1 MSYVEI
7 RELTKKFD
15 TTTVFENINLDVD
28 EGKICVLVG
37 PSGCGKTTL
46 LRAVA
51 GLTHPDSGVIRL
63 DQRDVTKVEAKNR
76 GVGMV
81 FQHYALFPNMTVEQN
96 LAFGLEQKK
105 LPRPEIRKK
114 VDGVIELMGLGPR
127 AKARPAA
134 LSGGQ
139 KQRVALARALVL
151 EPKLLLL
158 DEPLSALDAQIRK
171 RLRDELKRLQH
182 DVGFTAIFVT
192 HDQEEALMLGDQ
204 VAIMQA
210 GRFVQIG
217 APAEIY
223 NRPANLAVAN
233 FVGDFNIFDPATVE
247 RLFGVAAQ
255 TSSWAVRPEAI
266 DISPAD
272 RKASANGGAVET
284 EVTVMAVQ
292 ILGAMVRHYTRAQDV
307 MIKVDLLNKPDQRL
321 FQIGEK
327 ARISIARNAIAEM
340 NE

>member
-1 MSYVEI
+1 MSHVEI
-7 RELTKKFD
+7 RGLSKRFD
-15 TTTVFENINLDVD
+15 TTTVFEDIDLDVD

-51 GLTHPDSGVIRL
+51 GLTHPDSGLIRL
-63 DQRDVTKVEAKNR
+63 AGRDVTKVEAKNR

-105 LPRPEIRKK
+105 LASAEIRKK
-114 VDGVIELMGLGPR
+114 VDGIIELMGLGPR

-204 VAIMQA
+204 VAIMQS

-233 FVGDFNIFDPATVE
+233 FVGDFNIFDPATVS
-247 RLFGVAAQ
+247 RLFGAKAEHA
-255 TSSWAVRPEAI
+255 WAVRPEAI
-266 DISPAD
+266 DISPLGG
-272 RKASANGGAVET
+272 KANGKAVET
-284 EVTVMAVQ
+284 DVTVMAVQ
-292 ILGAMVRHYTRAQDV
+292 VLGAMVRHYTKAGDV
-307 MIKVDLLNKPDQRL
+307 TIKVDLLNKPDARL
-321 FQIGEK
+321 FKIGDK
-327 ARISIARNAIAEM
+327 ARLTIARNAIAEM
-340 NE
+340 SE

>member
-7 RELTKKFD
+7 RDLTKRFD

-63 DQRDVTKVEAKNR
+63 DSRDVTKLEAKNR

-233 FVGDFNIFDPATVE
+233 FVGDFNIFDPATVK
-247 RLFGVAAQ
+247 RLFGTSAQ
-255 TSSWAVRPEAI
+255 ASWAVRPEAI
-266 DISPAD
+266 DITPVD
-272 RKASANGGAVET
+272 RKFAINGTAVET
-284 EVTVMAVQ
+284 EVTVTAVQ

-307 MIKVDLLNKPDQRL
+307 TIKVDLLNKPDQRL

>member
-7 RELTKKFD
+7 RDLTKRFD

-63 DQRDVTKVEAKNR
+63 DSRDVTKLEAKNR

-223 NRPANLAVAN
+223 NRPANLAVAH
-233 FVGDFNIFDPATVE
+233 FVGDFNIFDPATVK
-247 RLFGVAAQ
+247 RLFGAAAV
-255 TSSWAVRPEAI
+255 SSWAVRPEAI
-266 DISPAD
+266 DIAPAD
-272 RKASANGGAVET
+272 RKSAINGTAVET
-284 EVTVMAVQ
+284 EVTVTAVQ

-307 MIKVDLLNKPDQRL
+307 TIKVDLLNKPDQRL

-340 NE
+340 SE

>member
-7 RELTKKFD
+7 RDLTKKFD

-51 GLTHPDSGVIRL
+51 GLTHPDSGAIRL
-63 DQRDVTKVEAKNR
+63 DNRDVTKVEAKNR

-96 LAFGLEQKK
+96 LAFGLEQKN
-105 LPRPEIRKK
+105 LPRAEIRKK
-114 VDGVIELMGLGPR
+114 VEAVIELMGLGPR
-127 AKARPAA
+127 ARARPAA

-223 NRPANLAVAN
+223 NHPANLAVAS
-233 FVGDFNIFDPATVE
+233 FVGDFNIFDPGTVK
-247 RLFGVAAQ
+247 RLFGAAAQ
-255 TSSWAVRPEAI
+255 ASWAVRPEAI

-272 RKASANGGAVET
+272 RISSVNGAAAET
-284 EVTVMAVQ
+284 EVMVTAVQ
-292 ILGAMVRHYTRAQDV
+292 VLGAMVRHYTRAQDV
-307 MIKVDLLNKPDQRL
+307 TIKVDLLNKPDQRL

>member
-7 RELTKKFD
+7 RALSKAFD
-15 TTTVFENINLDVD
+15 TTPVFQNIDLDID
-28 EGKICVLVG
+28 QGKICVLVG

-51 GLTHPDSGVIRL
+51 GLTRPDSGIIRI
-63 DQRDVTKVEAKNR
+63 DGRDVTALEAKHR

-96 LAFGLEQKK
+96 LSFGLEQKK
-105 LPRPEIRKK
+105 LPKPEIARK
-114 VDGVIELMGLGPR
+114 VANVIELMGLGPR
-127 AKARPAA
+127 AKARPSA

-182 DVGFTAIFVT
+182 DIGFTAIFVT

-204 VAIMQA
+204 VAIMLA
-210 GRFVQIG
+210 GKFVQIG
-217 APAEIY
+217 APASIY
-223 NRPANLAVAN
+223 NRPANLSVAN
-233 FVGDFNIFDPATVE
+233 FIGDFNILEPDMVQ
-247 RLFGVAAQ
+247 RLFG
-255 TSSWAVRPEAI
+255 TSAKQAWAIRPEAI
-266 DISPAD
+266 DLKPAD
-272 RKASANGGAVET
+272 GTASARADGYAA
-284 EVTVMAVQ
+284 EVTVTAVQ
-292 ILGAMVRHYTRAQDV
+292 VLGAMVRHYTRAGSQT
-307 MIKVDLLNKPDQRL
+307 IKVDVLNKPDARL
-321 FQIGEK
+321 FHIGDK
-327 ARISIARNAIAEM
+327 AEIFIAKNAIAEM
-340 NE
+340 SE

>member
-7 RELTKKFD
+7 RELTKRFD

-51 GLTHPDSGVIRL
+51 GLTQPDSGMIRL

-233 FVGDFNIFDPATVE
+233 FVGDFNIFDPGTVK
-247 RLFGVAAQ
+247 RLFAAV
-255 TSSWAVRPEAI
+255 TETSWAVRPEAI
-266 DISPAD
+266 DIAPAD
-272 RKASANGGAVET
+272 RKPVINGTAVET
-284 EVTVMAVQ
+284 EVTVTAVQ

-307 MIKVDLLNKPDQRL
+307 TIKVDLLNKPDQRL

-327 ARISIARNAIAEM
+327 ARISIAKNAIAEM

>member
-7 RELTKKFD
+7 RGLAKRFD
-15 TTTVFENINLDVD
+15 ATTVFENIDLDVD
-28 EGKICVLVG
+28 QGKICVLVG

-51 GLTHPDSGVIRL
+51 GLTHPDEGVIKL
-63 DQRDVTKVEAKNR
+63 DGRDVTKVEAKHR

-105 LPRPEIRKK
+105 LPKPEITRK
-114 VDGVIELMGLGPR
+114 VSDVIELMGLGPR

-151 EPKLLLL
+151 QPKLLLL

-192 HDQEEALMLGDQ
+192 HDQEEALMLGDV
-204 VAIMQA
+204 VAIMQQ

-217 APAEIY
+217 APADIY
-223 NRPANLAVAN
+223 NHPASLAVAN
-233 FVGDFNIFDPATVE
+233 FVGDFNIFDPPTVK
-247 RLFGVAAQ
+247 RLFGV
-255 TSSWAVRPEAI
+255 TPKLSWAVRPEAI
-266 DISPAD
+266 EIMPPDAKLPV
-272 RKASANGGAVET
+272 KAKGVGT
-284 EVTVMAVQ
+284 QVTVMAVQ
-292 ILGAMVRHYTRAQDV
+292 VLGAMVRHFTRAGDIA
-307 MIKVDLLNKPDQRL
+307 IKVDVLNKPGTRSFRIGDKA
-321 FQIGEK
+321 QIF
-327 ARISIARNAIAEM
+327 IAKSAIAEM
-340 NE
+340 SE